1 MPKVTSRNKNL
12 PVWFDSAVKHL
23 LNCVRSL
30 RKRLSLK
37 PSIAKIYK
45 LTVLESKL
53 QESIQISKQ
62 VYITNLLSSFNTKPG
77 HLYRHL
83 HRLIKPDLSPQFII
97 HNSTPIY
104 NSDMCEIFNN
114 YFHSTFMASNYTL
127 PSIHELPSPPSQLSS
142 INLDP
147 FNIYT
152 LLSNLDPTKACG
164 SDELDANYLNFVLC
178 HFMNLFHTFS
188 TSVYNVL
195 SSHKSGK
202 LTKFVQYPK
211 KGTYLMYRIT
221 DLFHFFVLYL
231 KCLKEQFMI
240 RLSHLF
246 AQKLLIVN
254 SDSCKRDHV

>member
-1 MPKVTSRNKNL
+1 MYSPEHLCIHLLSSDFETVYNNTDPETAWLILRQIIFDIRCAIVPKVTSRNINL
-12 PVWFDSAVKHL
+12 PVWFDSAVAKL
-23 LNCVRSL
+23 CSFI
-30 RKRLSLK
+30 K

-114 YFHSTFMASNYTL
+114 YFHSTFTASDYTL
-127 PSIHELPSPPSQLSS
+127 PSIHELPSPPTQLSS

-147 FNIYT
+147 F
-152 LLSNLDPTKACG
+152 
-164 SDELDANYLNFVLC
+164 
-178 HFMNLFHTFS
+178 
-188 TSVYNVL
+188 
-195 SSHKSGK
+195 KS
-202 LTKFVQYPK
+202 VQY
-211 KGTYLMYRIT
+211 
-221 DLFHFFVLYL
+221 LY
-231 KCLKEQFMI
+231 F
-240 RLSHLF
+240 
-246 AQKLLIVN
+246 IVKFRSN
-254 SDSCKRDHV
+254 KSLWQ